1 MVYILKSLVQKFI
14 IDLRTSIVSP
24 KAAHGYQICR
34 NHGVPSVPSLC
45 QSTMLALLVST
56 FTASEDLSPQ
66 GWLREGEVDKSEVW
80 NTSVQDI
87 TRILESIQSTP
98 FPHQPHSCKIASRLQ
113 RIILAITAALE
124 VPEIPEGT
132 LSYMAQQRA
141 KVGELTFL
149 IP

>member
-1 MVYILKSLVQKFI
+1 MMVYILKSLIQKFI
-14 IDLRTSIVSP
+14 IDLRTSIVSL

-56 FTASEDLSPQ
+56 FTALEDLSPQ

-87 TRILESIQSTP
+87 NSYLGIHTKHFLP
-98 FPHQPHSCKIASRLQ
+98 PPASQLQDRLQ
-113 RIILAITAALE
+113 AAKN
-124 VPEIPEGT
+124 
-132 LSYMAQQRA
+132 Q
-141 KVGELTFL
+141 VGYCCSLGST
-149 IP
+149 

>member
-1 MVYILKSLVQKFI
+1 MRHQRTSTNQLPTFRICVQTSMMIYTLKSLVQKFI

-56 FTASEDLSPQ
+56 LTALEDLSPQ

-87 TRILESIQSTP
+87 LHTK
-98 FPHQPHSCKIASRLQ
+98 HSLPPRASQLQDRLQ
-113 RIILAITAALE
+113 A
-124 VPEIPEGT
+124 VKN
-132 LSYMAQQRA
+132 Q
-141 KVGELTFL
+141 VGYYCSLGST
-149 IP
+149 